1 MSTIHGKCFW
11 CLCQICTG
19 INCPRG
25 GPLRCFPYGCH
36 DGTVYECDFLTRR
49 KVTRVYKIKK
59 RSPALSVDHV
69 RQLRD
74 QLNMI
79 LGEYQVEE
87 PVSSGSLHDQ
97 LKAEDQRHR
106 AELRRIVR
114 EAKEKG
120 K

>member
-1 MSTIHGKCFW
+1 M
-11 CLCQICTG
+11 
-19 INCPRG
+19 
-25 GPLRCFPYGCH
+25 
-36 DGTVYECDFLTRR
+36 
-49 KVTRVYKIKK
+49 
-59 RSPALSVDHV
+59 SVDHV

-87 PVSSGSLHDQ
+87 PVSRGSLHDQ